1 MSQAYVLVFGRTL
14 GTRQQVQEVLT
25 AIPGVTYWYA
35 CLPYCIFVT
44 STLDAGTLAKRLEE
58 RLGVS
63 QGQRFLVARVS
74 PIAKAACQRLRRSSS
89 ETRTT
94 LDLRNEAV

>member
-74 PIAKAACQRLRRSSS
+74 ADRQGRLPKAAWHLFRNPDDPRLK
-89 ETRTT
+89 E
-94 LDLRNEAV
+94 